1 MAFRKNKLRDLIAIL
16 VGGIPLLIS
25 FSLYNKFNSKI
36 TTLIFDLIC
45 IISVSLF
52 YIFTNNQKYL
62 VEKDAI
68 IFSSSFSVYFQV
80 ANFKESMKYSLA
92 LNTRL
97 VFCVHCPIG
106 DYPEFI
112 IFGVKKMGHTFQ
124 KYLSWQAVQVHFECT

>member
-62 VEKDAI
+62 VEKDTI
-68 IFSSSFSVYFQV
+68 IFSSSFTVYFQV
-80 ANFKESMKYSLA
+80 ANFKQSMKYCL
-92 LNTRL
+92 
-97 VFCVHCPIG
+97 H
-106 DYPEFI
+106 
-112 IFGVKKMGHTFQ
+112 
-124 KYLSWQAVQVHFECT
+124 